1 MTADAS
7 VDIWFRE
14 TASLDE
20 AAIAADVSMLSAD
33 EIAQYRRFHFAR
45 DARDYAAAH
54 ALLRTMLSR
63 DSARAP
69 CDWQFEKTP
78 AGKPFLRNAGATGGA
93 SFSLSHTRGMV
104 ACAVTTDADVGI
116 DVEGIDRMV
125 HASDIATRF
134 FAPSETAALAR
145 LAPEIRT
152 RRFFDLWTLK
162 EALIKATGLGLAL
175 SLDRFVFDVGA
186 FVAGR
191 EIVVSGPPDVAAQH
205 WQFELFTPGRGFRGA
220 VAIRRRSGS
229 PLRVTIRPSTAQ
241 A

>member
-1 MTADAS
+1 MTADAN
-7 VDIWFRE
+7 VNIWFRE

-63 DSARAP
+63 DSERAP
-69 CDWQFEKTP
+69 GDWQFDKTP
-78 AGKPFLRNAGATGGA
+78 AGKPFLRDAGATGGA

-104 ACAVTTDADVGI
+104 ACAVTSDADVGI
-116 DVEGIDRMV
+116 DVEGIDRVV

-134 FAPSETAALAR
+134 FAPSETAALAK

-162 EALIKATGLGLAL
+162 EALVKATGLGFGH
-175 SLDRFVFDVGA
+175 SMHRFAFDVGA
-186 FVAGR
+186 FVEGG
-191 EIVVSGPPDVAAQH
+191 EIVLSGPTDLAAQR
-205 WQFELFTPGRGFRGA
+205 WQFELFAPARGFSGA
-220 VAIRRRSGS
+220 VAVRRRGGP
-229 PLRVTIRPSTAQ
+229 PLRVTIRPSTGQ